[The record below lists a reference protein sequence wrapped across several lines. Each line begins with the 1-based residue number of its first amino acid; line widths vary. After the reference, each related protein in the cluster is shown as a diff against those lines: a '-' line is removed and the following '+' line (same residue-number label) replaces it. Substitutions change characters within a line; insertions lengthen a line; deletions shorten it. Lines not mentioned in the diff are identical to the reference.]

1 METPVHVLV
10 DEKGTD
16 ITTVSPG
23 TTVAEAVHI
32 LNKENIGAVI
42 VMEADKLVGLF
53 SERDVLR
60 RVVEHELDI
69 HKTTVSKVMTTKVI
83 VLSPISTVG
92 EAMKLIT
99 EKRCRHLPMME
110 GDKVVGM
117 ISSGDLTRH
126 LAKDQERHISELV
139 NYISG
144 GY

>member
-1 METPVHVLV
+1 METPVHILV
-10 DEKGTD
+10 DEKGRD
-16 ITTVSPG
+16 VTTVSPG
-23 TTVAEAVHI
+23 TTVGEAVHI

-83 VLSPISTVG
+83 VLTPTSTVG